1 MKILMILLLLL
12 NFGVCVSHLDDLSII
27 LNLSFCICFAFLLG
41 FEWGEG

>member
-27 LNLSFCICFAFLLG
+27 LNLIACICAAFVLG
-41 FEWGEG
+41 YVRGEG